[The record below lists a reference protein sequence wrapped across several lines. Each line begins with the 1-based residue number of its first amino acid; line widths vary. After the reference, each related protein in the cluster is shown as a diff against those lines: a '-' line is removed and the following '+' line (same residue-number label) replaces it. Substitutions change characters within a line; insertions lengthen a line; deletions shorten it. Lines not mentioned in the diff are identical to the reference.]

1 MKHRRITPMDAAALF
16 CAVGFLVT
24 GGLTLRDLL
33 RSTREDAANRELS
46 LQVSQ
51 AAEAVPPEEGPY
63 TQEGILRRYEP
74 LSRQNPHMMGW
85 ITIPGTKLDC
95 PVMYTPEDPEW
106 YLRRAFDGS
115 DALSGSIFLGEGC
128 APEGNHLILYG
139 HNMQDGTMFGE
150 LPGYAAADYARK
162 HPDITLDTLRQ
173 EGTFAVMGAF
183 YCQVDGEDSFPY
195 YRYPFFSS
203 QEEQEGYLT
212 EVLARSLY
220 DTGVRPAWGDRV
232 ATLSTCSYVGEAG
245 RFVVVAVEKK
255 SSKEEK

>member
-1 MKHRRITPMDAAALF
+1 MMKKLQFWQAALVF
-16 CAVGFLVT
+16 CILGFLFSA
-24 GGLTLRDLL
+24 GRAA
-33 RSTREDAANRELS
+33 SSAFQSYREDQANRALLQQVQQLS
-46 LQVSQ
+46 DGEKYASSGRLTRYDALYQQNNDLAGWLSF
-51 AAEAVPPEEGPY
+51 PE
-63 TQEGILRRYEP
+63 TA
-74 LSRQNPHMMGW
+74 
-85 ITIPGTKLDC
+85 LDC

-115 DALSGSIFLGEGC
+115 NALSGSIFLGEGC

-150 LPGYAAADYARK
+150 LPGYAAADYARE

-195 YRYPFFSS
+195 YQYPSFSS
-203 QEEQEGYLT
+203 QEEQEDYLT